1 MGTPNGKDSSLHID
15 YHNHLLPI
23 EGYENIPLIP
33 LEFAV
38 EPLMTLLPSIQTYVS
53 IAKEKCS
60 NPADGL
66 TCDQSASIMLC
77 TMRWQPLDQ
86 CLSFVLNTIL
96 RSTDRQKL
104 KPWFSYLK
112 ILLISL
118 NRLPSIHRFI
128 YRGIQYDVSE
138 QYSKDQTIIWWD
150 FSLCTKSIDQL
161 YSNKYFNKKN
171 VRTIFTIECS
181 SSKDISK
188 HSFDSSTNL
197 IVLLPATQLKV
208 IQCVRQKSNLYW
220 IQLKEVESPF
230 TLLKSVSIDSEVS
243 YASEIPIFIPS
254 FWNYKS
260 SIPNDDKHKRNLISK
275 YPSNSP
281 IQLRYDQLSNDD
293 MKMIVQQA
301 IIEKQCTELWL
312 NNARINSQGALILS
326 NELLNNST
334 LKKLYLNDNS
344 IHDRGVHYLSQVLS
358 INNITLKELYLAR
371 NGITSKGAQYLA
383 DMLNT
388 NRTLTILSLY
398 GNRIDDEGIKYLT
411 HVLRYYNTNLEYLY
425 LSGNNL
431 MTDLSVDYFIDM
443 FKQNQTLRKVH
454 LFNCNLSDNG
464 KTKLREM
471 IQTKNYLILNI

>member
-1 MGTPNGKDSSLHID
+1 MGTRNGKNSSLYIE
-15 YHNHLLPI
+15 YHAHHLPI
-23 EGYENIPLIP
+23 EGYENMPLVP

-38 EPLMTLLPSIQTYVS
+38 EPLMTLLPSIQTYVQ
-53 IAKEKCS
+53 IGKGKCS

-104 KPWFSYLK
+104 KPWFLYLK
-112 ILLISL
+112 LLLTSL
-118 NRLPSIHRFI
+118 SRLPSIHRII
-128 YRGIQYDVSE
+128 YRGIQLNVSK
-138 QYSKDQTIIWWD
+138 QYLKNRTIIWWD

-161 YSNKYFNKKN
+161 HSNKYLNKKN
-171 VRTIFTIECS
+171 VRTIFTIECN

-188 HSFDSSTNL
+188 HSFDSSTEL
-197 IVLLPATQLKV
+197 IVLLPATQVKV
-208 IQCVRQKSNLYW
+208 IQCFQQKSNLFW
-220 IQLKEVESPF
+220 IQLKEVKSPF

-243 YASEIPIFIPS
+243 CASEIPPS
-254 FWNYKS
+254 WNYKS
-260 SIPNDDKHKRNLISK
+260 SISNEDKRNLISK
-275 YPSNSP
+275 YPLHSS
-281 IQLRYDQLSNDD
+281 IQLRYEQVSNND

-312 NNARINSQGALILS
+312 NNSRITSQGALILS
-326 NELLNNST
+326 NGLFNNST

-344 IHDRGVHYLSQVLS
+344 IHDRGVYTLCRALS

-371 NGITSKGAQYLA
+371 NDITSKGAQYLA

-411 HVLRYYNTNLEYLY
+411 HVLRYYNTSLEYLF
-425 LSGNNL
+425 LSGNNQ
-431 MTDLSVDYFIDM
+431 MTDISVDYFIEM
-443 FKQNQTLRKVH
+443 FKQNQTLRKLH
-454 LFNCNLSDNG
+454 LFNCNLSNNG
-464 KTKLREM
+464 KTKLREI